1 MEKTLPSVT
10 DKSEQ
15 KPALKTDTRKQWVDF
30 FVSHWFVTLIVLAF
44 VLTIV
49 SLIIRSLLPKTVP
62 IKENSWNGITPG
74 YSGYAQLLEK
84 MGPPLETTETAEGFE
99 LKYQSDF
106 LALPNQVVTSK
117 EGTVQ
122 FIHEY
127 LKYDPGH
134 VLKTY
139 VEQYGK
145 PDLVLNDPRSG
156 PALQA
161 HVFLKYGVVIIAHVK
176 DGSVE
181 QKWYFSPTDQDTFL
195 KSWGENLSE
204 AGSAPEQ
211 AF

>member
-1 MEKTLPSVT
+1 MEKALPTVT
-10 DKSEQ
+10 DQPLQ
-15 KPALKTDTRKQWVDF
+15 KPSFTTTTRHQWRDF
-30 FVSHWFVTLIVLAF
+30 FVSHWFVIFIVLAF
-44 VLTIV
+44 LLTIL

-62 IKENSWNGITPG
+62 IKENTWNGITPG
-74 YSGYAQLLEK
+74 YSSYTQLLEK
-84 MGPPLETTETAEGFE
+84 LGPPLETSETATGFE

-122 FIHEY
+122 FVHEY
-127 LKYDPGH
+127 LKYDPEH

-139 VEQYGK
+139 IEQYGK

-156 PALQA
+156 VALQA
-161 HVFLKYGVVIIAHVK
+161 NVFLKYGVVVIAHVK

-181 QKWYFSPTDQDTFL
+181 QKWYFSPTDQQTFL
-195 KSWGENLSE
+195 ESWGENLTE
-204 AGSAPEQ
+204 AGSMPEQ